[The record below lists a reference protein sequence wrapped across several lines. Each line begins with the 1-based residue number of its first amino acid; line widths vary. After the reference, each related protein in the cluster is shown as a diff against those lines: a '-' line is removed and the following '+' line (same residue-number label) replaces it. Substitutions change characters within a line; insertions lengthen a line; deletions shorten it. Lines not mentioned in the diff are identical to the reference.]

1 MARFNKRLFIFLFL
15 VAIII
20 YVAGGY
26 ISRELLKKGL
36 EYAEPEL
43 ASYGITVNNFTY
55 GNVQLH
61 SLNSFSI
68 RNVDIKFDLEKEI
81 YGQKSFSSEFF
92 AKSIIVRIS
101 NLKDPTIKLTLKE
114 FDLYIQ
120 SNDDKPDKPFG
131 KFENAYWKGEAPIK
145 LYDIRESGE
154 LIIEKLRTL
163 FRDNS
168 ISDPM
173 EFSGQAILN
182 MDGRTVKI
190 GMYTERHNSKTFL
203 FFNKDDILSASE
215 NFEEDDLSEEEAELI
230 SKYPA
235 RTLHILKITR
245 DARRISEKEKS
256 KQNEFP
262 EDAFK
267 HVYWSYHLTRTF
279 GSEFAEEIT
288 NAHETLPNNTPQQRK
303 MDFHNNEIGRRLA
316 SQNLSVDDIKKIV
329 LDNPEIIRSPDQI
342 K

>member
-1 MARFNKRLFIFLFL
+1 MRFFKRLFIFLFL
-15 VAIII
+15 AAIII

-43 ASYGITVNNFTY
+43 ASYGISISNFEY
-55 GNVQLH
+55 GNVRLH
-61 SLNSFSI
+61 SLNSFSVQ
-68 RNVDIKFDLEKEI
+68 NVDIKFDLEKEI
-81 YGQKSFSSEFF
+81 YGQKSFYSEFF
-92 AKSIIVRIS
+92 AKTIIVHVS
-101 NLKDPTIKLTLKE
+101 NIKDPTIKLTLKE

-120 SNDDKPDKPFG
+120 SKDDKPDKPFG
-131 KFENAYWKGEAPIK
+131 KFEKAYWKGEAPIR
-145 LYDIRESGE
+145 LYDIKESGE

-163 FRDNS
+163 FKENS

-173 EFSGQAILN
+173 EFNGQALLN
-182 MDGRTVKI
+182 MDGRSFKI
-190 GMYTERHNSKTFL
+190 RMFTERRDRRTFL
-203 FFNKDDILSASE
+203 FFNKDDIMAAAE
-215 NFEEDDLSEEEAELI
+215 NLEEDDLSEEEAELI

-235 RTLHILKITR
+235 RTLHLLKITR
-245 DARRISEKEKS
+245 DARRISKSEKS
-256 KQNEFP
+256 KQIEFP

-303 MDFHNNEIGRRLA
+303 MDFNNNEIGRNLA
-316 SQNLSVDDIKKIV
+316 IEKLSIEEIKNIV
-329 LDNPEIIRSPDQI
+329 LKSPEVIRSPEEVR
-342 K
+342 